1 MITLKA
7 LTESIVKQIKPNL
20 TDDVEISE
28 EWIKRIIHDSRAA
41 LITKK
46 MVAGEL
52 FNNYY
57 QEMDVK
63 TTTYSGQSFDGMFI
77 PANVQ
82 YEIAVIPTLLH
93 RAGKKA
99 IDYFGTFDMSS
110 LMIDYVELNEFIAYG
125 MHRFGSGIT
134 AYTTR
139 SNSIMIRNANGQQK
153 YRLRALF
160 AVPTEVPNY
169 DEELT
174 AYPIDESDI
183 RSLEII
189 TFQHIAPKLGLPVD
203 LINNGQDET
212 KNAPVTQQV
221 KQAQVEE

>member
-1 MITLKA
+1 
-7 LTESIVKQIKPNL
+7 
-20 TDDVEISE
+20 
-28 EWIKRIIHDSRAA
+28 
-41 LITKK
+41 
-46 MVAGEL
+46 
-52 FNNYY
+52 
-57 QEMDVK
+57 
-63 TTTYSGQSFDGMFI
+63 
-77 PANVQ
+77 
-82 YEIAVIPTLLH
+82 
-93 RAGKKA
+93 
-99 IDYFGTFDMSS
+99 
-110 LMIDYVELNEFIAYG
+110 
-125 MHRFGSGIT
+125 
-134 AYTTR
+134 
-139 SNSIMIRNANGQQK
+139 MIRNANGQQK